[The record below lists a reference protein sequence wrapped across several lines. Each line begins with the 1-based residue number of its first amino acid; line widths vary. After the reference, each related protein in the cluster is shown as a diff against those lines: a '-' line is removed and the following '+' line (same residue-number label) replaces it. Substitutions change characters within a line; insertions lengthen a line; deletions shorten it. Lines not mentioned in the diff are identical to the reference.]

1 MAVRCS
7 KCGEELLGPVNRCWK
22 CGQTFATLPDTG
34 GVPPVR
40 REPSPVAAP
49 VIAAAA
55 AVAPAGLAADGPEI
69 EEPVQAVPADG
80 GAELASTLSAPR
92 VRTGSPFS
100 PGAATTLVQP
110 GPVLGASPLPSRP
123 KPPATQ
129 DLIRDQVAVA
139 GAIGSLVLG
148 GFGVAVA
155 WMQNPSAIIGGA
167 LIAIL
172 GLGMGM
178 WGLHSKR
185 RGWALF
191 GMLICVFA
199 ISLASYSGAMML
211 YQMQLEAKE
220 MEGLIE

>member
-34 GVPPVR
+34 GLPPVR

-49 VIAAAA
+49 VVAAAP
-55 AVAPAGLAADGPEI
+55 AVAPMALADAAGI
-69 EEPVQAVPADG
+69 EEPVQAVPADSA
-80 GAELASTLSAPR
+80 AEPSSAPAAPR
-92 VRTGSPFS
+92 LRTGSPFS
-100 PGAATTLVQP
+100 PGASTTLVQP
-110 GPVLGASPLPSRP
+110 GPVRGTSPLPNRP
-123 KPPATQ
+123 KPPETQ

-148 GFGVAVA
+148 SFGVAVA
-155 WMQNPSAIIGGA
+155 WMQNPSAVIGGA

-172 GLGMGM
+172 GLAMGM

-199 ISLASYSGAMML
+199 ISLASYSGAMIL

-220 MEGLIE
+220 FEGMIE

>member
-22 CGQTFATLPDTG
+22 CGQTFATLPDSG
-34 GVPPVR
+34 GLPPVR
-40 REPSPVAAP
+40 REPSPVTAP
-49 VIAAAA
+49 VVATAPI
-55 AVAPAGLAADGPEI
+55 APASLADDAAGV
-69 EEPVQAVPADG
+69 EESVRAPSAEA
-80 GAELASTLSAPR
+80 GAEVTPTPIPQR

-110 GPVLGASPLPSRP
+110 ASILGASPVPTRP
-123 KPPATQ
+123 KPPETR

-148 GFGVAVA
+148 VFGLAIS
-155 WMQNPSAIIGGA
+155 WMQNPSAVIGGT

-172 GLGMGM
+172 GMAMGI
-178 WGLHSKR
+178 WGLHSKC

-191 GMLICVFA
+191 GMLICVAA
-199 ISLASYSGAMML
+199 IALASYSGAMML

-220 MEGLIE
+220 LEGLIQ